1 MKRAIFNG
9 SFDPFTLGHLSIV
22 RRAIESYDQL
32 IINVGNNPEK
42 KCLFNTN
49 LRLEMIKQTLIEQG
63 IEKQVKLTAEN
74 ILTADLA
81 LKENVSTLIRG
92 IRLGTN
98 DPEAEQNLATFN
110 QYLGKI
116 RGIDLQ
122 THFFMEEN
130 SFLRTI
136 SSTNVK
142 NLCKLQQYI
151 AVAKCVSP
159 YVHKQLMVKY
169 LEPYFV
175 RLAKYQDLMPIK
187 QEYKHLAQNYNTRA
201 YHNLSHIGYML
212 NMLQIYLNYTQG
224 NNDISKLSDLI
235 LAIFAHDYI
244 CNPLAQDNKEQSTKA
259 ILQEGQYNFTIQLPK
274 VKKLVYATKH
284 DHPAQSEEEALIADL
299 DLSILGTFE
308 EDVWQ
313 QYNKNIRKEYCNIPD
328 EDYVKDR
335 IKTLENFINR
345 PQIFQTDFFR
355 NMLEQQARKNLTQ
368 EIEKLKSL
376 L

>member
-122 THFFMEEN
+122 THRAIGLFQLKTKLHGLTR
-130 SFLRTI
+130 FLRALLLRHGMVVRIIGCTMH
-136 SSTNVK
+136 
-142 NLCKLQQYI
+142 LQ
-151 AVAKCVSP
+151 P
-159 YVHKQLMVKY
+159 H
-169 LEPYFV
+169 
-175 RLAKYQDLMPIK
+175 
-187 QEYKHLAQNYNTRA
+187 
-201 YHNLSHIGYML
+201 
-212 NMLQIYLNYTQG
+212 
-224 NNDISKLSDLI
+224 
-235 LAIFAHDYI
+235 
-244 CNPLAQDNKEQSTKA
+244 
-259 ILQEGQYNFTIQLPK
+259 
-274 VKKLVYATKH
+274 
-284 DHPAQSEEEALIADL
+284 
-299 DLSILGTFE
+299 
-308 EDVWQ
+308 
-313 QYNKNIRKEYCNIPD
+313 
-328 EDYVKDR
+328 
-335 IKTLENFINR
+335 
-345 PQIFQTDFFR
+345 
-355 NMLEQQARKNLTQ
+355 
-368 EIEKLKSL
+368 
-376 L
+376 